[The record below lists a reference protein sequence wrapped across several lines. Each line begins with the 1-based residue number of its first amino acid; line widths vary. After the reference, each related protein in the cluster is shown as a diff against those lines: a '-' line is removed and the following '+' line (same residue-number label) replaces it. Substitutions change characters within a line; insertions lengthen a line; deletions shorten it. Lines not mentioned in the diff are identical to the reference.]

1 MSTFNTGDFVRDSAS
16 GFEGKISYQNG
27 DRYEVLNLQG
37 KRKWCNGRDLQPS
50 SPSKDPVAKATPPA
64 NEADAKA
71 KEEAVEKKRKA
82 PAVTPAK
89 KKKRRGK
96 TLKEKMNL
104 ESLPSPAEYA
114 QLQKEYDQSE
124 VSRMKKPDLPS
135 EEKVL
140 SVRRNYWSW
149 KNDQEKAGT
158 KVERLPGELIR
169 ISTANSSDIEALLKG
184 IADSPFD
191 GFTAS
196 DFENILQD
204 IRNEHSKRQAWSE
217 FVQKHN
223 AWAAKGRKIVKARQQ
238 LLTDSVGAALKEF
251 GTSNEPLGDFTI
263 HDNALTLRALERIRN
278 SFKGT
283 RGKILKQDGYDA
295 IYGALHWL
303 LENED
308 SIVRSKQ
315 SPIKRRRISKPQVRR
330 QNAIMRHNAI
340 YNMLLEHMD
349 GGLSE
354 DDVKD
359 GFRRADQ
366 SASGE
371 FTRGR
376 VTFMTV
382 KPPTLNK

>member
-1 MSTFNTGDFVRDSAS
+1 MSTFNTGDFVRDSS
-16 GFEGKISYQNG
+16 GFEGKISLISYQNN
-27 DRYEVLNLQG
+27 DRYEVLNEQG

-50 SPSKDPVAKATPPA
+50 SPSKDPVAKAK
-64 NEADAKA
+64 ADAKA

-140 SVRRNYWSW
+140 SVRRNYWRW
-149 KNDQEKAGT
+149 KSDQEKEGT

-184 IADSPFD
+184 IADSPFE

-204 IRNEHSKRQAWSE
+204 IRKEHSKRQEWSD
-217 FVQKHN
+217 FVQRHN
-223 AWAAKGRKIVKARQQ
+223 AWATKGRKIVKARQQ

-263 HDNALTLRALERIRN
+263 NGNALTLKALERIRN

-283 RGKILKQDGYDA
+283 RGKFLRQDGYDA

-308 SIVRSKQ
+308 SIVRRSKQ
-315 SPIKRRRISKPQVRR
+315 SPVKRRRISKPRH
-330 QNAIMRHNAI
+330 NAIMRHNAI
-340 YNMLLEHMD
+340 ANMLLEQM
-349 GGLSE
+349 GGLSR
-354 DDVKD
+354 DDIKD
-359 GFRRADQ
+359 AFRRADQ
-366 SASGE
+366 SANGE

-382 KPPTLNK
+382 QPPSN